1 MFVKRVNGEIRGSF
15 SQPQPHDPDVTWE
28 ADDTPDMIAFGE
40 LMRAS
45 VARVDDRIEKL
56 SAALVQKGVLT
67 KAEADIAVPAEEVK
81 G

>member
-1 MFVKRVNGEIRGSF
+1 MFVKRIDGVIRESF
-15 SQPQPHDPDVTWE
+15 SQPQPHNPDVQFIE
-28 ADDTPDMIAFGE
+28 DTHPDVLAFNE
-40 LMRAS
+40 DMRVRAS
-45 VARVDDRIEKL
+45 RVDDRIEKL